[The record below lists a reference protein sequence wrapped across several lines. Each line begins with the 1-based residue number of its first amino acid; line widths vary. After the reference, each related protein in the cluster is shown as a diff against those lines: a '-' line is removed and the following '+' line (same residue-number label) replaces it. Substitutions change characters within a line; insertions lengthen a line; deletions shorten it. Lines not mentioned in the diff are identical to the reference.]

1 MVYFPKSALGV
12 VFSVMVELKP
22 VVAMNITVLRKSRNW
37 TQTELADKL
46 NYSDKAVS
54 KWERG
59 ESIPDVTVLKEIA
72 DIFGVTVDY
81 LLETEHTVVKSFPV
95 PKQKKRNRLIIAL
108 LSASSVF
115 LIATVLFVFSG
126 ILPAALIEPA
136 WMIYIYALPIALIV
150 LLVFSSIWGKRTVN
164 IAIITLLVWSAL
176 LAVYLSFNVDNIWLI
191 FVIGIPAQIIILLSS
206 GLRPAQVKHLLSG
219 KRGV

>member
-1 MVYFPKSALGV
+1 
-12 VFSVMVELKP
+12 MVELKS
-22 VVAMNITVLRKSRNW
+22 VVAMNITLLRKGRNW
-37 TQTELADKL
+37 TQTELAEKL

-59 ESIPDVTVLKEIA
+59 ESIPDVTVLKRIA
-72 DIFGVTVDY
+72 DLFGVTVDY
-81 LLETEHTVVKSFPV
+81 LLEAEHKVKIIPV

-136 WMIYIYALPIALIV
+136 WMIYIYALPVALIV
-150 LLVFSSIWGKRTVN
+150 LLVFNSIWGKRAVN

-176 LAVYLSFNVDNIWLI
+176 LAVYLSFRADNIWLI
-191 FVIGIPAQIIILLSS
+191 FVIGVPAQVIILLSS
-206 GLRPAQVKHLLSG
+206 GLKPAQVKHLLSG
-219 KRGV
+219 KRGA

>member
-1 MVYFPKSALGV
+1 
-12 VFSVMVELKP
+12 MVELKS
-22 VVAMNITVLRKSRNW
+22 VVAMNITLLRKGRNW
-37 TQTELADKL
+37 TQTELAEKL

-59 ESIPDVTVLKEIA
+59 ESIPDVTVLKRIA
-72 DIFGVTVDY
+72 DLFGVTVDY
-81 LLETEHTVVKSFPV
+81 LLEAEHKVKIIPV

-115 LIATVLFVFSG
+115 LVATVLFVFSG

-136 WMIYIYALPIALIV
+136 WMIYIYALPVALIV
-150 LLVFSSIWGKRTVN
+150 LLVFNSIWGKRAVN

-176 LAVYLSFNVDNIWLI
+176 LAVYLSFRADNIWLI
-191 FVIGIPAQIIILLSS
+191 FVIGVPAQVIILLSS
-206 GLRPAQVKHLLSG
+206 GLKPAQVKHLLSG
-219 KRGV
+219 KRGA